1 MSPEFFTIDPGA
13 QKILLI
19 VLSILIFFTI
29 LFYTWKQFKRFALLD
44 EMITRTH
51 SWWAIFILYIVFF
64 CIHPMLGY
72 FGLAALGFAALK
84 EFFDKFPEEK
94 LPQRVRFLAYIFGLV
109 QFALATS
116 NQLVAVI
123 GLIPIVYL
131 TLVTIW
137 VLLFEKPDAV
147 MTAVPLSL
155 WGLLLCVFGLS
166 HLALL
171 LAMPKIPEYV
181 GTTSSLFLYYLFL
194 TQFNDVLQFC
204 WGTLL
209 GKHKIAP
216 QISPKKTW
224 EGFLGAAVTTTGLAY
239 LLRDIT
245 PFSVTQSLVVGL
257 VLAVTGYFGDLNIS
271 AIKRNLSIKDMGNV
285 IPGHGGL
292 LDRIDSIT
300 FSSIVYFYLI
310 LYWFYK

>member
-1 MSPEFFTIDPGA
+1 MTDGFFTIDPGA

-19 VLSILIFFTI
+19 VLSILVFFTV

-51 SWWAIFILYIVFF
+51 SWWAIFVLYIVFF

-72 FGLAALGFAALK
+72 FGLAALGFATLK
-84 EFFDKFPEEK
+84 EFFDKFPESK
-94 LPQRVRFLAYIFGLV
+94 LPQRVRFLAYIFVLV
-109 QFALATS
+109 QFALAS
-116 NQLVAVI
+116 ANQLVPVI

-137 VLLFEKPDAV
+137 VLLFEKPEAV
-147 MTAVPLSL
+147 MTAVPISL

-166 HLALL
+166 HLSLL
-171 LAMPKIPEYV
+171 LAMPKIPDYV

-224 EGFLGAAVTTTGLAY
+224 EGFLGAAVTTTVLAY

-271 AIKRNLSIKDMGNV
+271 AIKRNLSLKDMGNV